1 MDGIGKMRR
10 LAQHRERLAQL
21 ELANAE
27 NLRAQQEMLVEQT
40 SRAILGALGSQG
52 IDPLDPL
59 DQFHRHGYAL
69 RMEMER
75 RGAQRRLQDRMREVG
90 VCKEQVTAASRE
102 KGTYDRLIEL
112 RDAAEHAERTRVEQK
127 QLDETGLVGWWRK
140 ED

>member
-10 LAQHRERLAQL
+10 LAQHRERLAKL
-21 ELANAE
+21 ELATAE
-27 NLRAQQEMLVEQT
+27 NLRVQQEMLVEQT
-40 SRAILGALGSQG
+40 TRAILGALGSQD

-59 DQFHRHGYAL
+59 DQMNRHGYAL

-75 RGAQRRLQDRMREVG
+75 RGAQRRLQDRQREVG
-90 VCKEQVTAASRE
+90 ARREQVTAASRE

-112 RDAAEHAERTRVEQK
+112 RDAAEHAERTRIEQR